1 MDGSGASGGEGCLGR
16 FRHLRALLV
25 VPWPLIPNIPNSEPE
40 LDPKITRFGRSLDG
54 FSSFPA
60 QPRLTSSGGAFH
72 TPVQRLVGMPNFA
85 HDSSPYKP
93 ASVSI
98 CVKSHTGS
106 RNQAAIIAAA
116 GLLEELMTR
125 LT

>member
-60 QPRLTSSGGAFH
+60 QPRLTSSGWLACRTLPTIH
-72 TPVQRLVGMPNFA
+72 PLTSRQVYR
-85 HDSSPYKP
+85 Y
-93 ASVSI
+93 AS
-98 CVKSHTGS
+98 CPT
-106 RNQAAIIAAA
+106 QAKEIKRQ
-116 GLLEELMTR
+116 LSQQQDCSKNS
-125 LT
+125 